1 MNKFFAPVLIAA
13 AVAVSAAAQA
23 TPIGSDKT
31 QDTLIV
37 RVDDRCGVGW
47 YLGSDGLCRSNY
59 YDRYYAPRYWGPY
72 RGPVPCNGWGVHP
85 VCGIFGACWLACN
98 S

>member
-23 TPIGSDKT
+23 MPIGRDKT

-59 YDRYYAPRYWGPY
+59 YDRYYAPRYGGPY
-72 RGPVPCNGWGVHP
+72 YGPVPCNGRGVHP
-85 VCGIFGACWLACN
+85 IWGVFGACWLACN
-98 S
+98 